1 MEKGSVEFEERILLK
16 LHREYSNDEAIQLQ
30 QVVIKGLQYD
40 VGVYK
45 SEITELED
53 KIKKTNIR
61 NNDLEVLNK
70 ELRNEIK
77 AFNAPIVHY

>member
-61 NNDLEVLNK
+61 NNDLKVLNK

>member
-1 MEKGSVEFEERILLK
+1 MQKGSVEFEEKILLK
-16 LHREYSNDEAIQLQ
+16 LYRDYSNDEAIQLQ

-40 VGVYK
+40 IGVYK

-61 NNDLEVLNK
+61 NNDLEVVNK

-77 AFNAPIVHY
+77 AFNAPVVNY

>member
-77 AFNAPIVHY
+77 AFNAPTVYY

>member
-16 LHREYSNDEAIQLQ
+16 LHRDYSNDEAIQLQ